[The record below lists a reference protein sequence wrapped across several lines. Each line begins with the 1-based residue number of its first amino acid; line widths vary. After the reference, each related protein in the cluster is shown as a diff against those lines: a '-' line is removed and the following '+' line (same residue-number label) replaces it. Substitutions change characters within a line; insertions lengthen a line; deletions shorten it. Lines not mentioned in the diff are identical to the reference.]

1 MASFRIRE
9 DALTW
14 LADVQRTLPHSSIF
28 DMYYFCVV
36 AGLTAGRAEELKSPS
51 REMVDYFV
59 ADYKPVASF
68 ILGMLVVA
76 ELRLARIGF
85 DEETAM
91 REMFR
96 SLIAGSGENGLT
108 EEGMKRLNAYANG
121 GYEFLAQN
129 HDPRPQTA
137 EEFLRT
143 YATLIEDSAA
153 NGPFAR

>member
-14 LADVQRTLPHSSIF
+14 LSDVQKTLPHGSIF
-28 DMYYFCVV
+28 DMYYFCAI
-36 AGLTAGRAEELKSPS
+36 AGLTAGRAEELKGPS

-85 DEETAM
+85 DEETAV

-121 GYEFLAQN
+121 GYEFLAEN
-129 HDPRPQTA
+129 YDPRPQSA
-137 EEFLRT
+137 EEFLRA
-143 YATLIEDSAA
+143 YATLIEESAA
-153 NGPFAR
+153 HGPFAR